1 MLILN
6 NDKKKGVYKFVIKPS
21 QTVLAFTKL
30 EGGEDIKISFNEWIP
45 SLLIL
50 L

>member
-30 EGGEDIKISFNEWIP
+30 EGGEDIKISFNE
-45 SLLIL
+45 
-50 L
+50 